1 MGLHWTY
8 HDNVDAPD
16 LQQGDLLK
24 RTAELEGLLRSYYPL
39 YAAKEENR
47 HFLVLTQTCD
57 LVRREN
63 NRCATR
69 YIAIAPVRPLQV
81 ALQRKL
87 SELTQVEVAEAV
99 PIYTRQAETKLR
111 QWLERLLNNNEAAY
125 FYLRRQPDK
134 ELPDDSCAF
143 LALSIA
149 IKSELHYET
158 CLRSRCLTL
167 DEIFRAKLGWLVG
180 QMYSALA
187 RKIGLG
193 MKWTLRL
200 RRLFVML
207 QSGFTRRIRNHFKG

>member
-87 SELTQVEVAEAV
+87 YAKLTDNVKAV

-111 QWLERLLNNNEAAY
+111 HRSERPE
-125 FYLRRQPDK
+125 
-134 ELPDDSCAF
+134 
-143 LALSIA
+143 
-149 IKSELHYET
+149 
-158 CLRSRCLTL
+158 
-167 DEIFRAKLGWLVG
+167 
-180 QMYSALA
+180 
-187 RKIGLG
+187 
-193 MKWTLRL
+193 
-200 RRLFVML
+200 
-207 QSGFTRRIRNHFKG
+207 